1 MATQANFLGVVEL
14 LLILTV
20 VEEAHTSVYLS
31 KVTKISEAS
40 LVAQMVKNLP
50 AMQETWV
57 LSLGCKDTWRRKWI
71 PMTVFLPG
79 ESHG

>member
-1 MATQANFLGVVEL
+1 MIGSVRGIDYKMATQANFLGVVEL

-57 LSLGCKDTWRRKWI
+57 
-71 PMTVFLPG
+71 
-79 ESHG
+79 